1 MQVFSDPL
9 NLILMAAIA
18 VIFWRFRSVLGQRTG
33 LERPPFTPPAKPKP
47 NLTVIENPEFI
58 PPSPVWQGHAD
69 EGSELAKKLEAIAKQ
84 DKEFSVTSFI
94 VGAKYAHEMILE
106 SFAKGD
112 RATLK
117 PLLSKSVFDSFASVI
132 EDNKTQN
139 RSKIFQFV
147 GSKSTKIENANIAG
161 SKASISVKFESEIIN
176 ATLDKDGKTISGDDK
191 LIIDDIDLWTFER
204 DLKSRDPNW
213 LLTATGE

>member
-1 MQVFSDPL
+1 VFSDPL
-9 NLILMAAIA
+9 NIILIAAIL

-33 LERPPFTPPAKPKP
+33 LERPPIAPPVKPKP

-58 PPSPVWQGHAD
+58 PPSPVWQGHAE
-69 EGSELAKKLEAIAKQ
+69 EGTDLAKTLEAISKQ
-84 DKEFSVTSFI
+84 DKSFSVTSFTA
-94 VGAKYAHEMILE
+94 GAKYAHEMILE

-117 PLLSKSVFDSFASVI
+117 PLLSKSVFDSFAAVI
-132 EDNKTQN
+132 EDNKAKN
-139 RSKIFQFV
+139 HSKIFQFV
-147 GSKSTKIENANIAG
+147 GSKSTKIENASLIG
-161 SKASISVKFESEIIN
+161 SKATISVKFQSEMIN
-176 ATLDKDGKTISGDDK
+176 ATLDQDGKIISGDAK